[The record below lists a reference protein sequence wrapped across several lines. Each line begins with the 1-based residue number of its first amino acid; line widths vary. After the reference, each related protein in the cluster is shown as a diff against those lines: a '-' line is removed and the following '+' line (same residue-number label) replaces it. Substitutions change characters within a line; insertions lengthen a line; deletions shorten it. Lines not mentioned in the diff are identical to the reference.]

1 MAPDLLVDI
10 SWVMVMLVLP
20 VGFFAV
26 GAVLAEEERMGAIRL
41 PPRIHRPVGAV
52 IFSRLVVSPALLL
65 VLAMPFTGIPR
76 SYFLLAAM
84 PTGLNSMIVG
94 HAYGLDLRTTAEA
107 VIYTTAIVVV
117 GAAAWVLVL

>member
-1 MAPDLLVDI
+1 
-10 SWVMVMLVLP
+10 MVMLILP
-20 VGFFAV
+20 IGFFAV
-26 GAVLAEEERMGAIRL
+26 GAVLAEEERAGAIRL
-41 PPRIHRPVGAV
+41 PPKIHRQVGV
-52 IFSRLVVSPALLL
+52 VLFSRLIVSPALLL

-84 PTGLNSMIVG
+84 PTGLNSMIIG
-94 HAYGLDLRTTAEA
+94 HAYGLDLRTIAEA